1 MIPTAKRLAG
11 AAVLAALALA
21 ASPGAA
27 PARASAIV
35 YSCAPN
41 LCAVDPD
48 SAVTATITDDGAS
61 SPYRLPSVSR
71 DGGVLAAARGDDVV
85 VGPYGSNLTARWTGS
100 RDINDVAISPDGS
113 AVGESHSYV
122 ENRFGCPFSGGCLE
136 LVDMSESSY
145 VPGAGAGASSFVG
158 GGGVGFLGGAL
169 LSSYYTLKDDQHHI
183 CVAPTPGTPGSSC
196 EQRVNSPRTL
206 SQPDGSPDGK
216 LIAAGVI
223 DAAPAKSSAV
233 YLFDAAT
240 GAELRRL
247 ADNAGSPAFSPDG
260 KEIAYAG
267 ADGWI
272 YLVATQGGEPRRLAQ
287 GASPSWGGGDGPGPQ
302 LASRSLRLRQ
312 GRVPVKLRCG
322 EGVSC
327 RGTLRLRK
335 GKVAL
340 GGRAFKLNADRSATV
355 RVKLGAKGARVLAA
369 KARHRVTVEVKPR
382 RGERVT
388 TRLTLRR

>member
-145 VPGAGAGASSFVG
+145 VSGAGAGASSFVG

-260 KEIAYAG
+260 KERSPTRAPTVGSTSWPRREASHAALLRVPRRAG
-267 ADGWI
+267 E
-272 YLVATQGGEPRRLAQ
+272 VATGPGLSSPPGRCACARAGSRSSSAAARESPAAARCACGRARSRSAGGHSSSTPTGPPRSASSSVPRVPESSPRRQ
-287 GASPSWGGGDGPGPQ
+287 GTG
-302 LASRSLRLRQ
+302 
-312 GRVPVKLRCG
+312 
-322 EGVSC
+322 
-327 RGTLRLRK
+327 
-335 GKVAL
+335 
-340 GGRAFKLNADRSATV
+340 
-355 RVKLGAKGARVLAA
+355 
-369 KARHRVTVEVKPR
+369 
-382 RGERVT
+382 
-388 TRLTLRR
+388 